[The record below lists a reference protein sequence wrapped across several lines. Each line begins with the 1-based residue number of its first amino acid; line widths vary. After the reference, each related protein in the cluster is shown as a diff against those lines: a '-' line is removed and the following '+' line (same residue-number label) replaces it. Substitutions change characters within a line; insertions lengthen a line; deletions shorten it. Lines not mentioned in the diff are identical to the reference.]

1 MNVST
6 YLSQE
11 GFNETRK
18 GQFFSREISTSINST
33 ADELF
38 WNVTHNEFTYKDI
51 KNTDLVKAVDAIHK
65 FEGTS
70 LVVTLYNLQR
80 DVIIG
85 RTYAI
90 KEDI

>member
-1 MNVST
+1 MNVAT

-11 GFNETRK
+11 GFNESRK
-18 GQFFSREISTSINST
+18 GQFFSREISTSVNST

-38 WNVTHNEFTYKDI
+38 WNLTHNEFTYKDI
-51 KNTDLVKAVDAIHK
+51 KSTDLPKAVDAIHK
-65 FEGTS
+65 FEGTG
-70 LVVTLYNLQR
+70 LVVVLYNLQR

-85 RTYAI
+85 RAHAI